1 MQRFLFAVF
10 LIVTCTTGAAAGPY
24 EDATSALQRE
34 NYALAARLF
43 RPLAEQGNV
52 DAQFNL
58 GLLYGVGQGVPQ
70 DYQEAVKWYLKAA
83 EQGQVLAQNNLAVM
97 YTKGEGVPQDYQE
110 AVKWYRLAAK
120 QGNAGAQGQLAVRYA
135 NGQGVPKDFIRAH
148 MWSNLAATALSGNE
162 GKAAMGIRDR
172 VASKMSTAHIEKAQE
187 MARRCQESKFKE
199 CD

>member
-70 DYQEAVKWYLKAA
+70 DYQES
-83 EQGQVLAQNNLAVM
+83 
-97 YTKGEGVPQDYQE
+97 
-110 AVKWYRLAAK
+110 VKWYRLAAK

-162 GKAAMGIRDR
+162 GKAATGIRDR